1 MVVQKAGV
9 VRSEVMLV
17 EVVQAVEAVEAGEV
31 VAVRLLQGFEKE
43 SIRFQEATHH
53 TRLDSYEEDVQEA
66 LWQGQSC

>member
-17 EVVQAVEAVEAGEV
+17 EVVQAVEGGEV

>member
-17 EVVQAVEAVEAGEV
+17 EVVQAVEVGEV